1 MKKSSTP
8 TPVMLSTAKHL
19 IFLSVWAKQILRRSA
34 AQNDM
39 PGWIELALTC
49 VLLLSVSS
57 GFGQSRPSG
66 TQVPRSQYS
75 PMAAAQAQGRA
86 PQPPDT
92 WYDFVLNQFN
102 PNNLGYGQWMEERRR
117 AFLEATVSNPYFS
130 YGFWLTLWSLLVMSA
145 YAKLWIDRRRERFVT
160 EEMMTDLYNH
170 DLQSREAAKEAIAKY
185 NCHIER
191 CNRVIERVESGQGS
205 GGQVGQTDQR
215 IRKLQADLATT
226 IAERDKAKE
235 QLEHKTAL
243 IAEMSLRMDALGKKG
258 NGNNAPD
265 IDVQSSNQDLVAHI
279 NRLQQELYAERRKNQ
294 RLKGA

>member
-1 MKKSSTP
+1 MSRGS
-8 TPVMLSTAKHL
+8 
-19 IFLSVWAKQILRRSA
+19 
-34 AQNDM
+34 
-39 PGWIELALTC
+39 IELALTC
-49 VLLLSVSS
+49 ALLLGVSS
-57 GFGQSRPSG
+57 GFGQSRPSR
-66 TQVPRSQYS
+66 TEVPRSQYS

-92 WYDFVLNQFN
+92 WYDFLLKQFN
-102 PNNLGYGQWMEERRR
+102 PNNLDYGRWMEERRR

-170 DLQSREAAKEAIAKY
+170 DLQSREAAREAIEKY

-191 CNRVIERVESGQGS
+191 CNRVIERAESGQALPGN
-205 GGQVGQTDQR
+205 GGQVEQTDQR
-215 IRKLQADLATT
+215 VQKLQADLATT
-226 IAERDKAKE
+226 TAERDKAKE

-258 NGNNAPD
+258 NGNNAPE
-265 IDVQSSNQDLVAHI
+265 IDVHSSNQDLMAHI

>member
-1 MKKSSTP
+1 
-8 TPVMLSTAKHL
+8 MLSTAKHL
-19 IFLSVWAKQILRRSA
+19 LFLSVWAKQILRRSA

-92 WYDFVLNQFN
+92 WYDFVLKQFN
-102 PNNLGYGQWMEERRR
+102 PNNLDYGRWTEERRR

-145 YAKLWIDRRRERFVT
+145 YAKLWIDRRRERLVT
-160 EEMMTDLYNH
+160 EEMLTDLYNH
-170 DLQSREAAKEAIAKY
+170 DLQSREAAKEAIEKY
-185 NCHIER
+185 NSHIER
-191 CNRVIERVESGQGS
+191 CNRVIERAESGQALPGN
-205 GGQVGQTDQR
+205 GGQVEQMER
-215 IRKLQADLATT
+215 IQKLQAELATT

-258 NGNNAPD
+258 NGNNAPE
-265 IDVQSSNQDLVAHI
+265 IDVHSSNQDLVAHI
-279 NRLQQELYAERRKNQ
+279 HRLQQELYAERRKNQ